1 MKKEITEML
10 LNLGRVEEREDFS
23 FQGGFGLETE
33 ECGTV
38 PCRAEVKGSIARR
51 GGRIFLQ
58 ARVESKTRLECSRC
72 LEPFELRL
80 DTEFDLVF
88 HRESRT
94 TVPDGMEEED
104 FILLTETI
112 ERRYDIFPR
121 VRESILLELPI
132 RFLCRDDCKGLCSN
146 CGADLNKSTCSC
158 TDAETDPRW
167 DALKKLLSKEDQS

>member
-23 FQGGFGLETE
+23 FQGEFGLETD

-38 PCRAEVKGSIARR
+38 PCKADVMGSVARR
-51 GGRIFLQ
+51 GGRIFLE
-58 ARVESKTRLECSRC
+58 ARVESRTQLECSRC
-72 LEPFELRL
+72 LESFELRL

-88 HRESRT
+88 HREGRT
-94 TVPDGMEEED
+94 IVPDDMEEED

-112 ERRYDIFPR
+112 ERRYDIFPKA
-121 VRESILLELPI
+121 RESILLELPI
-132 RFLCRDDCKGLCSN
+132 RFLCRDECRGLCSN
-146 CGADLNKSTCSC
+146 CGENLNKSTCGC
-158 TDAETDPRW
+158 KDAETDPRW